1 MEYNIYYIFDKSHE
15 NECDYFLTKN
25 NITKALYAFKRNKNE
40 TIIKRILH
48 NNNYE
53 TRLFKSYV
61 NISKCLLNDELK
73 KIRAFHI
80 ENKTQMKRFYTTI
93 TDYSLHTLTKNNSL
107 NYGQIREQYVYDL
120 ICNNN
125 LFNTGITRARYIYS
139 EFDFFDTD
147 NYLYEVKAL
156 RYSIKK
162 YNTAVMNTSKLIYDN
177 YVFIFEYTEND
188 KKELYYYLYDANI
201 NYNTRYI
208 YPNSRLN
215 ICEVID
221 IPINELTKFYD
232 GEKIIPFENPCKL
245 ITDKK
250 QVKLFEE
257 LIWRDEM
264 KSLVRF

>member
-1 MEYNIYYIFDKSHE
+1 MEYNIYYIFDKSNV

-25 NITKALYAFKRNKNE
+25 NISKALYAFKRNKQE

-53 TRLFKSYV
+53 TRLFKTYV

-73 KIRAFHI
+73 KIRAFHR
-80 ENKTQMKRFYTTI
+80 ENKTQMKQFYTTI

-107 NYGQIREQYVYDL
+107 YFGKIREQYVYDL
-120 ICNNN
+120 LCKYE
-125 LFNTGITRARYIYS
+125 LFNTGITKAKYMYS

-147 NYLYEVKAL
+147 NYLYEVKTL
-156 RYSIKK
+156 SYSIKK

-177 YVFIFEYTEND
+177 FVFIFEYTETD
-188 KKELYYYLYDANI
+188 KKELYYCLYDANR
-201 NYNTRYI
+201 NYNKRYI
-208 YPNSRLN
+208 TPLN
-215 ICEVID
+215 RINTCEIID

-245 ITDKK
+245 ITDNK
-250 QVKLFEE
+250 QFKLFEE

-264 KSLVRF
+264 KSLVSF